1 MDQSL
6 SHPRARLRRTTV
18 GRPDFIH
25 SLIDLARRRE
35 LLLHMTI
42 RHLRGQYKQSILGYA
57 WAILNPLSLM
67 LILSFVFS
75 TILRFESEGVPYPL
89 FIFVGLL
96 PWLFFSGALS
106 SATDSVAGA
115 SSLVTKVYFPRE
127 ILPTAAAFTKVVD
140 LGFGLLILAG
150 LMVYFGH
157 PPEWTVVWVPL
168 LFIIQLLFTLG
179 LAYPLAALNLY
190 FHDVRYL
197 VGVALTLWFY
207 LTPVIYPV
215 DIVPQKYQFIYDVN
229 PNSLLINAY
238 RRVILEGVSPALDR
252 LLLGL
257 GIALVTFVVGY
268 YLFKRMEPGFADR
281 I

>member
-1 MDQSL
+1 MDWSL
-6 SHPRARLRRTTV
+6 GGTRPRRVTIWQ
-18 GRPDFIH
+18 PQFIF
-25 SLIDLARRRE
+25 SLVEFARRRE
-35 LLLHMTI
+35 LLWHMTV

-57 WAILNPLSLM
+57 WTILNPLSLM

-75 TILRFESEGVPYPL
+75 TILRFDSQGIPYPL

-96 PWLFFSGALS
+96 PWLFFSGALA
-106 SATDSVAGA
+106 SATDSVVGA
-115 SSLVTKVYFPRE
+115 SNLVTKVYFPRE
-127 ILPTAAAFTKVVD
+127 ILPTAAALTKVVD

-157 PPEWTVVWVPL
+157 PPEITTVWVPV
-168 LFIIQLLFTLG
+168 LFSIHFLFTLG
-179 LAYPLAALNLY
+179 LSLPLAALNLF

-215 DIVPQKYQFIYDVN
+215 DIVPQKYRFIYDIN
-229 PNSLLINAY
+229 PNSLFINAY
-238 RRVILEGVSPALDR
+238 RRVMLEGVSPGLDR
-252 LLLGL
+252 VLLGL
-257 GIALVTFVVGY
+257 AIAIATFLIGY
-268 YLFKRMEPGFADR
+268 YLFKLMEPGFADR